1 MSPHSDSKPV
11 YVPPLC
17 YLSPLCFSSLYPAG
31 TITHQAPELLEHGL
45 TSKAA
50 DVYSFGV
57 LLWQML
63 ASSRWVLS

>member
-1 MSPHSDSKPV
+1 MCLLFIH
-11 YVPPLC
+11 
-17 YLSPLCFSSLYPAG
+17 AG
-31 TITHQAPELLEHGL
+31 TITHQAPELLEHGV

-63 ASSRWVLS
+63 ASSRWVLQGQGSGDSRSAGGCRWAS